1 SAQSKKH
8 DDKTKR
14 EAKGKSPIESF
25 TGFRNLSAKF
35 KDFFDNIINEVNTA
49 STLVHTV
56 GQISPNNTNTF
67 SAAGP
72 SSDVGPSNA
81 AASPT
86 HRKSSFSPIPT
97 TRVHKDHLITE
108 IIADLSLA
116 TQTRSMTRVAK
127 NQDLCKAFKKLIN
140 DKFQMSSMGEL
151 IFFLDLQV
159 KQKKDEIFISQDK
172 YVAKI
177 LRKFRLTDRKS
188 ASTPID
194 AEKPLLKDP
203 DGEDVDVH
211 TYRSM
216 IGSLIKEEGGSY
228 KSFNREALHL
238 DDVEG
243 VECMPNKE
251 IFTEL
256 ARMGYEKPSTK
267 LTFYKEFFS
276 SQWKF
281 LIHTILQCMSV
292 KRTSWNE
299 FSSSMAS
306 AVIFLSS
313 GRKFNFSKYIF
324 DNLVA
329 KGDADKV
336 FGEDVNAADVVTKGV
351 ISTADDADV
360 RISMNLLQELMD
372 TCTALTRRVE
382 HLELDKIAQALEI
395 TKLKQRVKKPERRN
409 KLKVLKLRK
418 LKRVGSA
425 QRIDTSDDTVMDD
438 EELEP
443 AKLQEVVDV
452 VTTTKIITEVVTAA
466 STTITATDVPIPAAT
481 TADAPTLTAAP
492 SRRRKRVVIRDPK
505 ETTTTSIII
514 HSKAKLKDKGKWIL
528 VEELKPLKK
537 QAQIEQDEK
546 YARELEAELNRTMD
560 WDEVIDHVKKK
571 NVAGFKMDY
580 FKGMSYDD
588 IRLVFEKY
596 FDSNMA
602 FLQKKKEQIHEED
615 SRAL

>member
-127 NQDLCKAFKKLIN
+127 NQGF
-140 DKFQMSSMGEL
+140 E
-151 IFFLDLQV
+151 
-159 KQKKDEIFISQDK
+159 
-172 YVAKI
+172 
-177 LRKFRLTDRKS
+177 
-188 ASTPID
+188 
-194 AEKPLLKDP
+194 DP
-203 DGEDVDVH
+203 DYPDKVAIPS
-211 TYRSM
+211 R
-216 IGSLIKEEGGSY
+216 KEEGGSY